1 MSQVTVAELRI
12 IAELLFAHLE
22 SKDMRSITFSEDYYW
37 DVPAAIRYDQYQEP
51 MKHTIAQ
58 ISDDLAELSR
68 MTDGSRPLVAYGL
81 VWLAALLRRV
91 GETANC

>member
-22 SKDMRSITFSEDYYW
+22 SKGMTSVTFSEDYYW
-37 DVPAAIRYDQYQEP
+37 DVPAAIRYDQHQEP
-51 MKHTIAQ
+51 TKHTIGQ
-58 ISDDLAELSR
+58 LSDDLAELRR
-68 MTDGSRPLVAYGL
+68 MTDGSRPLIAYGL
-81 VWLAALLRRV
+81 VWLASLLRRM